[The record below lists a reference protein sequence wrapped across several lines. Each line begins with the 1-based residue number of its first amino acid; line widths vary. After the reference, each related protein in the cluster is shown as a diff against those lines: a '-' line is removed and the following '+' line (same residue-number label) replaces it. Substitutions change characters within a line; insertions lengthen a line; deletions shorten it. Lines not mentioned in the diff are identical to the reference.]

1 MLDMIE
7 KGDWVYSFELKAGYH
22 HVDIRE
28 SCQTYLGFSWVLG
41 GRQQY
46 CVFTVWPFGALH
58 LPVACLL
65 SCFVLWLGIGG
76 RKEGG

>member
-41 GRQQY
+41 GRQ
-46 CVFTVWPFGALH
+46 
-58 LPVACLL
+58 
-65 SCFVLWLGIGG
+65 
-76 RKEGG
+76 